1 MGRNEPFWRSNTS
14 FSPPSSGT
22 WEQRFPAEG
31 LSNESRGGG
40 GIALSSLSSTSKGS
54 RSWRRGDQLPPHNY
68 SSSDGA
74 MSYLSSPSDNFLAQ
88 QVVPSLVRGL
98 HANEYVST
106 AMREKIRE
114 DVGTILSHLKNI
126 YPENSGTSR
135 AAIGAGSAS
144 CSDGSEYEAT
154 CKIHLYPQRN
164 FSARCSFKS
173 KLVHPVSFPERAPE
187 GEEAP
192 GPSASGA
199 PAAEPQPF
207 PRFTD
212 SANPERDALQW
223 SSGSSID
230 FTDVSDQMEPDSM
243 GHLLG
248 SSSARAN
255 DAGHRCGLCERLLSQ
270 RSPWSSSHIVQGRD
284 MPVTGVLS
292 CRHAFHAECLERTT
306 PRGCS
311 QDPACPLCD
320 RAEEGAAREQRA
332 IGRVRIGGVSRLRS
346 LGEEGPSRPWRCV
359 QAGDCVEGALQAA
372 PGSRSATLLL
382 TRGSLKGP
390 RKELAEKTAR
400 SGARSSRGFSDRRL
414 EEQGPGRCSAASP
427 ASPPLK
433 RW

>member
-1 MGRNEPFWRSNTS
+1 MGHNEPFWRSNTS

-106 AMREKIRE
+106 AMRGLSSGPQPFPQPSERIRGHMQ
-114 DVGTILSHLKNI
+114 DPSLSH
-126 YPENSGTSR
+126 
-135 AAIGAGSAS
+135 
-144 CSDGSEYEAT
+144 
-154 CKIHLYPQRN
+154 RN

-173 KLVHPVSFPERAPE
+173 KLVHPVSFPERAPK

-270 RSPWSSSHIVQGRD
+270 RSPWSSRHIVQGRD

-292 CRHAFHAECLERTT
+292 CRHAFHAECLESTT

-311 QDPACPLCD
+311 QDPPCPLCD
-320 RAEEGAAREQRA
+320 GTEEGAAREQRA
-332 IGRVRIGGVSRLRS
+332 IGRVRI
-346 LGEEGPSRPWRCV
+346 
-359 QAGDCVEGALQAA
+359 
-372 PGSRSATLLL
+372 
-382 TRGSLKGP
+382 
-390 RKELAEKTAR
+390 AE
-400 SGARSSRGFSDRRL
+400 SRG
-414 EEQGPGRCSAASP
+414 
-427 ASPPLK
+427 
-433 RW
+433 